1 MQKIYL
7 ILPVV
12 LLVVACTRNIHS
24 PTPTPPISSDYI
36 VSTYAAITSQNDYP
50 IGVALDPAG
59 NVYACGGDS
68 GTVWK
73 ITPDSTISIVTA
85 IGSTATDLVCD
96 QQGNIYVLTFP
107 ERNITK
113 ITPTGIVSILA
124 GGPNPMAEQSDGQG
138 SAAKF
143 KAPNGLDID
152 STGTLYVADFQSVR
166 RVDQQGRVTTLY
178 TDTTSDTQF
187 LDVTIDSHQHIYYS
201 NGTEIWR
208 VDTLGNRQFVAGQP
222 SPNQID
228 ELRMDN
234 NGDLWLADE
243 HVVGMVTPAGA
254 DNTIAGKN
262 IGGYA
267 DGAGNVAE
275 FGSATGLAVDANGT
289 IFVADAINKKI
300 RKIVHK

>member
-1 MQKIYL
+1 MQKISL

-12 LLVVACTRNIHS
+12 LLVVACTRNNHS
-24 PTPTPPISSDYI
+24 PTPTPPISSDYV
-36 VSTYAAITSQNDYP
+36 VSTYATMTSQNDFP
-50 IGVALDPAG
+50 IGVAVDPAG
-59 NVYACGGDS
+59 NVYACGGDT

-73 ITPDSTISIVTA
+73 IAPDSTISIVTA

-96 QQGNIYVLTFP
+96 QQGNIYVLNFAQ
-107 ERNITK
+107 RNIAK

-124 GGPNPMAEQSDGQG
+124 GGPNPTAEQSDGQG
-138 SAAKF
+138 SAARF
-143 KAPNGLDID
+143 KVPNGLDID

-178 TDTTSDTQF
+178 TDTNSSTQL
-187 LDVTIDSHQHIYYS
+187 LDVTIDSYHNQYYS
-201 NGTEIWR
+201 NGSEIWR
-208 VDTLGNRQFVAGQP
+208 IDTLGNRQFVAGQP
-222 SPNQID
+222 SINQID

-234 NGDLWLADE
+234 KGDLWIADE
-243 HVVGMVTPAGA
+243 FVVRMVTPAGVL
-254 DNTIAGKN
+254 NTIAGKN

-275 FGSATGLAVDANGT
+275 FRSATGLAIDANGT
-289 IFVADAINKKI
+289 IFVADASNKKI